1 MEESSALFLLLLLL
15 FQVTPV
21 KSPSSESVLVQVTCV
36 LLSVGSRVS
45 VCVSVVLRTLSSLD
59 EKYPVP
65 KNIKVPFSI
74 IAILNFDFD
83 FKCMSGLL
91 ACMYVH
97 YLLIM
102 PLEASRS
109 Y

>member
-1 MEESSALFLLLLLL
+1 MLLLLL
-15 FQVTPV
+15 FQLTPV
-21 KSPSSESVLVQVTCV
+21 KSPSSESVLVQVYCV

-45 VCVSVVLRTLSSLD
+45 VCVSVVLRTLSLD

-102 PLEASRS
+102 PLEASR
-109 Y
+109 